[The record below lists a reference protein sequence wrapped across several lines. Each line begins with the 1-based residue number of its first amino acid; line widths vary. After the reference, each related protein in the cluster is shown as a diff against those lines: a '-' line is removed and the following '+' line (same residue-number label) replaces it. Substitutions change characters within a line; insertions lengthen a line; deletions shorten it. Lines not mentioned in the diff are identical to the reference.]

1 MPCKHCARPR
11 PRPSTGERRQNTRD
25 VCLLTAW
32 LCFSRFACSEALF
45 NYLFEATF
53 VRQEPAEQ
61 AVTRHKD
68 KMTDNLAD
76 TDCLTFL
83 HVGCGPLRKEQ
94 ATSAF
99 AGPAWRELRLDID
112 ASFDPDIVGTMTDMA
127 AVTTGSVD
135 ALYSSH
141 NLEHLYAH
149 EIPKALAE
157 FLRVLKA
164 DGFAVITCPDL
175 QAVSALIAA
184 DKLTETLYVSPAGP
198 IAPIDILYGHRASIA
213 ANNPFMAHRCGFTRR
228 VLDAT
233 LRVAGF
239 KAVIS
244 LATSGPQFCLWA
256 LASKAELTETELR
269 QLAKGH
275 FPSHA

>member
-1 MPCKHCARPR
+1 
-11 PRPSTGERRQNTRD
+11 
-25 VCLLTAW
+25 
-32 LCFSRFACSEALF
+32 
-45 NYLFEATF
+45 
-53 VRQEPAEQ
+53 
-61 AVTRHKD
+61 
-68 KMTDNLAD
+68 MTDNLAD

-157 FLRVLKA
+157 FLRVLKV

-175 QAVSALIAA
+175 RAVSALIAA
-184 DKLTETLYVSPAGP
+184 DKLTEAAYVSSAGP
-198 IAPIDILYGHRASIA
+198 IAPIDILYGHRASLA
-213 ANNPFMAHRCGFTRR
+213 ANKLFMAHRCGFTQR

-244 LATSGPQFCLWA
+244 VATQFCLWA

-269 QLAKGH
+269 LLAKEH